1 MHRSRKKLRRIAALM
16 LTPLILCSASC
27 TEAAPAPAP
36 QETAAAAA
44 TQVQQLSMEFRHPVA
59 DGTLM
64 RMICLMDAPVKNVF
78 PTEELAAK
86 ELDPESFITCLGEF
100 VGKAFAN
107 GRYVDIRERYIPWTP
122 ELEASFHKLIADR
135 NLAAENDFGAR
146 AETAVDPAYNIV
158 VAYKSGRSL
167 HITAADKT
175 ANGNDA
181 AIEDAVLTWADNA
194 FDTSRK

>member
-1 MHRSRKKLRRIAALM
+1 MHCSRKKLRRIAALM
-16 LTPLILCSASC
+16 LTPLILCGAPC

-59 DGTLM
+59 DGILM

-78 PTEELAAK
+78 STEELAAK

-107 GRYVDIRERYIPWTP
+107 GRYVDI
-122 ELEASFHKLIADR
+122 
-135 NLAAENDFGAR
+135 
-146 AETAVDPAYNIV
+146 
-158 VAYKSGRSL
+158 
-167 HITAADKT
+167 
-175 ANGNDA
+175 
-181 AIEDAVLTWADNA
+181 
-194 FDTSRK
+194 